1 MKKLFIL
8 KKPEVYSF
16 DELSFIKKIV
26 EQSDS
31 SSSENKPV
39 LEKLNKMLL
48 SLLSIEET
56 KENTAVFFMPEA
68 TYAVF
73 SIFQGETSICDFAQK
88 DSQQIIDILNSEN
101 VNSEIELHI
110 LKKLKILNDFFKDGN
125 SAKPVP
131 SQASEFI
138 ELVICN

>member
-48 SLLSIEET
+48 SIEET

-68 TYAVF
+68 TYAIF
-73 SIFQGETSICDFAQK
+73 SIFQGETAICDFAQK

-101 VNSEIELHI
+101 DNSEIKLHI

>member
-31 SSSENKPV
+31 LSSENKPV
-39 LEKLNKMLL
+39 LEKLNKM
-48 SLLSIEET
+48 LLSIEET

-73 SIFQGETSICDFAQK
+73 SIFQGETAICDFAQK

-101 VNSEIELHI
+101 DNSEIKLHI

>member
-1 MKKLFIL
+1 MKKIFIL
-8 KKPEVYSF
+8 KKSEVYSF

-31 SSSENKPV
+31 SSSENKAV
-39 LEKLNKMLL
+39 LEKLNKM
-48 SLLSIEET
+48 LLSIEET

-73 SIFQGETSICDFAQK
+73 SIFQGETAICDFTQK

-101 VNSEIELHI
+101 DNSEIKLHI
-110 LKKLKILNDFFKDGN
+110 SKKLKILNDFFKDGN

>member
-8 KKPEVYSF
+8 KKLEVYSF

-48 SLLSIEET
+48 SIEET

-73 SIFQGETSICDFAQK
+73 SIFQGETAICDFTQK

-101 VNSEIELHI
+101 DNSEIKLHI
-110 LKKLKILNDFFKDGN
+110 SKKLKILNDFFKDGN

>member
-1 MKKLFIL
+1 MKKIFIL
-8 KKPEVYSF
+8 KKPEIYSF

-31 SSSENKPV
+31 SSSENKAV
-39 LEKLNKMLL
+39 LEKLNKM
-48 SLLSIEET
+48 LLSIEET

-73 SIFQGETSICDFAQK
+73 SIFQGETAICDFTQK

-101 VNSEIELHI
+101 DNSEIKLHI
-110 LKKLKILNDFFKDGN
+110 SKKMKILNDFFKDGN

>member
-1 MKKLFIL
+1 MKKIFIL

-31 SSSENKPV
+31 SSSENKAV

-48 SLLSIEET
+48 LIEET

-101 VNSEIELHI
+101 DNSEIKLHI

>member
-1 MKKLFIL
+1 MKKIFIL

-31 SSSENKPV
+31 LSSENKPV

-48 SLLSIEET
+48 SIEEN

-73 SIFQGETSICDFAQK
+73 SIFQGETAICDFAQK
-88 DSQQIIDILNSEN
+88 DSQQIMDILNSEN
-101 VNSEIELHI
+101 DNSEIKLHI

>member
-1 MKKLFIL
+1 MKKIFIL

-31 SSSENKPV
+31 SPSENKPV
-39 LEKLNKMLL
+39 LEKLNKM
-48 SLLSIEET
+48 LLSIEET

-73 SIFQGETSICDFAQK
+73 SIFQGETAICDFTQK

-101 VNSEIELHI
+101 DNSEIKLHI

>member
-1 MKKLFIL
+1 MKKIFIL

-31 SSSENKPV
+31 SPSENKAV
-39 LEKLNKMLL
+39 LEKLNKM
-48 SLLSIEET
+48 LLSIEET

-73 SIFQGETSICDFAQK
+73 SIFQGETAICDFAQK

-101 VNSEIELHI
+101 DNSEIKLHI
-110 LKKLKILNDFFKDGN
+110 SKKMKILNDFFKDGN

>member
-1 MKKLFIL
+1 MKKIFIL

-31 SSSENKPV
+31 LSSENKPV
-39 LEKLNKMLL
+39 LEKLNKM
-48 SLLSIEET
+48 LLSIEET

-73 SIFQGETSICDFAQK
+73 SIFQGETAICDFAQK

-101 VNSEIELHI
+101 DNSEIKLHI
-110 LKKLKILNDFFKDGN
+110 SKKMKILNDFFKDGN

>member
-48 SLLSIEET
+48 SIEET

-73 SIFQGETSICDFAQK
+73 SIFQGETAICDFTQK

-101 VNSEIELHI
+101 DNSEIKLHI
-110 LKKLKILNDFFKDGN
+110 SKKLKILNDFFKDGN

>member
-1 MKKLFIL
+1 MKKIFIL

-31 SSSENKPV
+31 SSSEKKAV

-48 SLLSIEET
+48 LIEET

-73 SIFQGETSICDFAQK
+73 SIFQGETAICDFAQK

-101 VNSEIELHI
+101 DNSEIKLHI
-110 LKKLKILNDFFKDGN
+110 SKKLKILNDFFKDGN

>member
-73 SIFQGETSICDFAQK
+73 SIFQGETAICDFTQK

-101 VNSEIELHI
+101 DNSEIKLHI
-110 LKKLKILNDFFKDGN
+110 SKKLKILNDFFKDGN

>member
-1 MKKLFIL
+1 MKKIFIL
-8 KKPEVYSF
+8 KKPEIYSF

-31 SSSENKPV
+31 SSSENKAV
-39 LEKLNKMLL
+39 LEKLNKM
-48 SLLSIEET
+48 LLSIEET

-73 SIFQGETSICDFAQK
+73 SIFQGETAICDFAQK

-101 VNSEIELHI
+101 DNSEIKLHI
-110 LKKLKILNDFFKDGN
+110 SKKLKILNDFFKDGN

>member
-1 MKKLFIL
+1 MKKIFIL

-31 SSSENKPV
+31 LSSENKPV
-39 LEKLNKMLL
+39 LEKLNKM
-48 SLLSIEET
+48 LLSIEET

-73 SIFQGETSICDFAQK
+73 SIFQGETAICDFTQK

-101 VNSEIELHI
+101 DNSEIKLHI

>member
-1 MKKLFIL
+1 MKKIFIL

-26 EQSDS
+26 EQSDY
-31 SSSENKPV
+31 SSSENKAV
-39 LEKLNKMLL
+39 LEKLNKM
-48 SLLSIEET
+48 LLSIEET

-73 SIFQGETSICDFAQK
+73 SIFQGETAICDFAQK

-101 VNSEIELHI
+101 DNSEIKLHI

>member
-1 MKKLFIL
+1 MKKIFIL

-48 SLLSIEET
+48 LIEET

-73 SIFQGETSICDFAQK
+73 SIFQGETAICDFTQK

-101 VNSEIELHI
+101 DNSEIKLHI
-110 LKKLKILNDFFKDGN
+110 SKKLKILNDFFKDGN

>member
-1 MKKLFIL
+1 MKKIFIL

-31 SSSENKPV
+31 SSSENKAV
-39 LEKLNKMLL
+39 LERLNKM
-48 SLLSIEET
+48 LLSIEET

-73 SIFQGETSICDFAQK
+73 SIFQGETAICDFAQK

-101 VNSEIELHI
+101 DNSEIKLHI
-110 LKKLKILNDFFKDGN
+110 SKKLKILNDFFKDGN

>member
-1 MKKLFIL
+1 MKKIFIL

-31 SSSENKPV
+31 SSSENKAV
-39 LEKLNKMLL
+39 LEKLNKM
-48 SLLSIEET
+48 LLSIEET

-73 SIFQGETSICDFAQK
+73 SIFQGETAICDFAQK
-88 DSQQIIDILNSEN
+88 DSQQIMDILNSEN
-101 VNSEIELHI
+101 DNSEIKLHI
-110 LKKLKILNDFFKDGN
+110 SKKLKILNDFFKDGN

>member
-1 MKKLFIL
+1 MKKIFIL

-31 SSSENKPV
+31 SSSENKAV

-48 SLLSIEET
+48 LIEET

-73 SIFQGETSICDFAQK
+73 SIFQGETAICDFTQK

-101 VNSEIELHI
+101 DNSEIKLHI
-110 LKKLKILNDFFKDGN
+110 SKKLKILNDFFKDGN

>member
-1 MKKLFIL
+1 MKKIFIL

-31 SSSENKPV
+31 SASENKAV
-39 LEKLNKMLL
+39 LKKLNKM
-48 SLLSIEET
+48 LLSIEET

-101 VNSEIELHI
+101 DNSEIKLHI

>member
-1 MKKLFIL
+1 MKKIFIL

-48 SLLSIEET
+48 SIEET

-73 SIFQGETSICDFAQK
+73 SIFQGETAICDFAQK

-101 VNSEIELHI
+101 DNSEIKLHI

-131 SQASEFI
+131 SQATEFI

>member
-1 MKKLFIL
+1 MKKIFIL

-31 SSSENKPV
+31 SPSENKPV

-48 SLLSIEET
+48 LIEET

-73 SIFQGETSICDFAQK
+73 SIFQGETAICDFTQK

-101 VNSEIELHI
+101 DNSEIKLHI

>member
-1 MKKLFIL
+1 MKKIFIL

-31 SSSENKPV
+31 SSSENKAV

-48 SLLSIEET
+48 LIEET

-73 SIFQGETSICDFAQK
+73 SIFQGETAICDFAQK

-101 VNSEIELHI
+101 DNSEIKLHI
-110 LKKLKILNDFFKDGN
+110 SKKLKILNDFFKDGN

>member
-1 MKKLFIL
+1 MKKIFIL

-31 SSSENKPV
+31 LSSENKQV
-39 LEKLNKMLL
+39 LEKLNKM
-48 SLLSIEET
+48 LLSIEET

-73 SIFQGETSICDFAQK
+73 SIFQGETAICDFTQK

-101 VNSEIELHI
+101 DNSEIKLHI
-110 LKKLKILNDFFKDGN
+110 LKKLKILNAQRDYWIKFI
-125 SAKPVP
+125 KP
-131 SQASEFI
+131 
-138 ELVICN
+138 NR

>member
-1 MKKLFIL
+1 MKKIFIL
-8 KKPEVYSF
+8 KKSEVYSF

-31 SSSENKPV
+31 SSSENKAV
-39 LEKLNKMLL
+39 LEKLNKM
-48 SLLSIEET
+48 LLSIEET

-73 SIFQGETSICDFAQK
+73 SIFQGETAICDFAQK

-101 VNSEIELHI
+101 DNSEIKLHI

>member
-1 MKKLFIL
+1 MKKIFIL

-48 SLLSIEET
+48 SIEET

-73 SIFQGETSICDFAQK
+73 SIFQGETAICDFTQK
-88 DSQQIIDILNSEN
+88 DSQQIMDILNSEN
-101 VNSEIELHI
+101 DNSEIKLHI

>member
-1 MKKLFIL
+1 MKKIFIL

-31 SSSENKPV
+31 SSSENKAI
-39 LEKLNKMLL
+39 LEKLNKM
-48 SLLSIEET
+48 LLSIEET

-73 SIFQGETSICDFAQK
+73 SIFQGETAICDFAQK

-101 VNSEIELHI
+101 DNSEIKLHI

>member
-31 SSSENKPV
+31 SSSENKAV

-48 SLLSIEET
+48 LIEET

-73 SIFQGETSICDFAQK
+73 SIFQGETAICDFAQK

-101 VNSEIELHI
+101 DNSEIKLHI

>member
-1 MKKLFIL
+1 MKKIFIL

-31 SSSENKPV
+31 SSSENKAV
-39 LEKLNKMLL
+39 LEKLNKM
-48 SLLSIEET
+48 LLSIEET

-73 SIFQGETSICDFAQK
+73 SIFQGETAICDFTQK

-101 VNSEIELHI
+101 DNSEIKLHI
-110 LKKLKILNDFFKDGN
+110 SKKLKILNYFFKDGN

>member
-1 MKKLFIL
+1 MKKIFIL

-31 SSSENKPV
+31 SSSENKAV

-48 SLLSIEET
+48 LIEET

-73 SIFQGETSICDFAQK
+73 SIFQGETAICDFAQK
-88 DSQQIIDILNSEN
+88 DSQQIMDILNSEN
-101 VNSEIELHI
+101 DNSEIKLHI
-110 LKKLKILNDFFKDGN
+110 SKKLKILNDFFKDGN

>member
-1 MKKLFIL
+1 MKKIFIL

-31 SSSENKPV
+31 SSLENKPV
-39 LEKLNKMLL
+39 LEKLNKM
-48 SLLSIEET
+48 LLSIEET

-73 SIFQGETSICDFAQK
+73 SIFQGETAICDFTQK

-101 VNSEIELHI
+101 DNSEIKLHI
-110 LKKLKILNDFFKDGN
+110 SKKLKILNDFFKDGN

>member
-1 MKKLFIL
+1 MKKIFIL
-8 KKPEVYSF
+8 KKLEVYSF

-48 SLLSIEET
+48 SIEET

-73 SIFQGETSICDFAQK
+73 SIFQGETAICDFTQK

-101 VNSEIELHI
+101 DNSEIKLHI

>member
-1 MKKLFIL
+1 MKKIFVL

-48 SLLSIEET
+48 SIEET

-73 SIFQGETSICDFAQK
+73 SIFQGETAICDFAQK

-101 VNSEIELHI
+101 DNSEIKLHI

>member
-1 MKKLFIL
+1 MKKIFIL

-31 SSSENKPV
+31 SSSENKAV
-39 LEKLNKMLL
+39 LEKLNKM
-48 SLLSIEET
+48 LLSIEET

-73 SIFQGETSICDFAQK
+73 SIFQGETAICDFAQK

-101 VNSEIELHI
+101 DNSEIKLHI
-110 LKKLKILNDFFKDGN
+110 SKKLKILNDFFKDGN

>member
-1 MKKLFIL
+1 MKKIFIL

-31 SSSENKPV
+31 SSSENKAV

-48 SLLSIEET
+48 LIEET

-73 SIFQGETSICDFAQK
+73 SIFQGETAICDFAQK

-101 VNSEIELHI
+101 DNSEIKLHI
-110 LKKLKILNDFFKDGN
+110 SKKMKILNDFFKDGN

>member
-1 MKKLFIL
+1 MKKIFIL

-31 SSSENKPV
+31 SPSENKAV
-39 LEKLNKMLL
+39 LEKLNKM
-48 SLLSIEET
+48 LLSIEET

-73 SIFQGETSICDFAQK
+73 SIFQGETAICDFAQK

-101 VNSEIELHI
+101 DNSEIKLHI
-110 LKKLKILNDFFKDGN
+110 SKKLKILNDFFKDGN

>member
-1 MKKLFIL
+1 MKKIFIL

-31 SSSENKPV
+31 LSSENKPV
-39 LEKLNKMLL
+39 LEKLNKM
-48 SLLSIEET
+48 LLSIEET

-73 SIFQGETSICDFAQK
+73 SIFQGETAICDFAQK

-101 VNSEIELHI
+101 DNSEIKLHI
-110 LKKLKILNDFFKDGN
+110 SKKLKILNDFFKDGN

-131 SQASEFI
+131 AQASEFI

>member
-1 MKKLFIL
+1 MKKIFIL
-8 KKPEVYSF
+8 KKLEVYSF

-31 SSSENKPV
+31 SPSENKPV
-39 LEKLNKMLL
+39 LEKLNKM
-48 SLLSIEET
+48 LLSIEET

-73 SIFQGETSICDFAQK
+73 SIFQGETAICDFAQK

-101 VNSEIELHI
+101 DNSEIKLHI
-110 LKKLKILNDFFKDGN
+110 SKKLKILNDFFKDGN